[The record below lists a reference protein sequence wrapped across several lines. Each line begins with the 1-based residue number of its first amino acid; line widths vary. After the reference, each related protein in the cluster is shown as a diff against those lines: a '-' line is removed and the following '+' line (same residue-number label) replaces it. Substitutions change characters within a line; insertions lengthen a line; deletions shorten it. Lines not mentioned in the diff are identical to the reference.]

1 MPSKHF
7 QRLNLLCACGA
18 AMCSSGTVYKGE
30 RMKYWYLSCNNIP
43 KRSKNHCEHGARIKY
58 TDLLE
63 IIKADLNQLI
73 SLSDKD
79 KKRLSNRQFKGRDK
93 LLFTKIQRTINL
105 LSREELKQSTE
116 SLWNS
121 TTTMQQEQYR
131 KMY

>member
-1 MPSKHF
+1 
-7 QRLNLLCACGA
+7 
-18 AMCSSGTVYKGE
+18 MCSSGTVYKGE

-79 KKRLSNRQFKGRDK
+79 KKEIIKQA
-93 LLFTKIQRTINL
+93 IQRSGQVNIYENSEDNKL
-105 LSREELKQSTE
+105 LSREESKQSTE
-116 SLWNS
+116 SL
-121 TTTMQQEQYR
+121 
-131 KMY
+131 